1 MNGGTLIVLVI
12 VIAVAALA
20 LRSSIGH
27 FKGEGGCC
35 DTGGGTLPDHKC
47 CDTGG
52 GTLPD
57 HKELEGPKIGEKT
70 VRIEGMHCE
79 NCKNRVERAINR
91 IDGAV
96 AKVDLKKKVALVSFD
111 REISEED
118 IRKAVE
124 EQDYKVVGIE

>member
-1 MNGGTLIVLVI
+1 MNSSTLIVLIIVI
-12 VIAVAALA
+12 VIVVLA

-35 DTGGGTLPDHKC
+35 DTGGTILPD
-47 CDTGG
+47 T
-52 GTLPD
+52 
-57 HKELEGPKIGEKT
+57 KELEGAGSGAKHVPIA
-70 VRIEGMHCE
+70 GMNCE

-96 AKVDLKKKVALVSFD
+96 AKVDLKKKTAVVSFD
-111 REISEED
+111 RDISDED

-124 EQDYKVVGIE
+124 ELDYKVVKIE

>member
-1 MNGGTLIVLVI
+1 MNISTLIVLVI
-12 VIAVAALA
+12 VIVIAAMA

-35 DTGGGTLPDHKC
+35 DTGGTILPD
-47 CDTGG
+47 T
-52 GTLPD
+52 
-57 HKELEGPKIGEKT
+57 KELEGAKIGEKR

-96 AKVDLKKKVALVSFD
+96 GKVNLKKNIAVVSFD
-111 REISEED
+111 REVSDEE

-124 EQDYKVVGIE
+124 EQDYRVLSIE

>member
-27 FKGEGGCC
+27 FKGEGG
-35 DTGGGTLPDHKC
+35 C

>member
-1 MNGGTLIVLVI
+1 MNSSTLIILII
-12 VIAVAALA
+12 VIAAAALA

-35 DTGGGTLPDHKC
+35 DAGGGTLPD
-47 CDTGG
+47 T
-52 GTLPD
+52 
-57 HKELEGPKIGEKT
+57 KELEGARIGEKK
-70 VRIEGMHCE
+70 VLIEGMHCE

-96 AKVDLKKKVALVSFD
+96 AKVDLKKKTAVVSFD
-111 REISEED
+111 RDISDLE

-124 EQDYKVVGIE
+124 ELDYKVVKIE